1 MTGNNRI
8 YALAWARLYIR
19 ENRVH
24 EASGK
29 REGEISM
36 KKRVL
41 ATVLVGAMVMGLA
54 GCGGSDK
61 AAATTAAATT
71 AAKAE
76 AGDAAGAAEA
86 TATAWEPS
94 TTVSIV
100 VPAGAG
106 GNTDL
111 SARVFA
117 QYAKELT
124 GHDFIVVNANGA
136 AGSVA
141 ANQVLS
147 AAPDGHTFLYGHNL
161 VNVANIAGVT
171 DYNYTAFKLGPTFAK
186 DPAQQL
192 YVNPEKYADLNAFI
206 EAAKAAPGQLKACT
220 EVGAYTYY
228 EILEFEKQAGI
239 DLDIVDVGS
248 NSDKIAAMLS
258 GQVDLMPGAYINCK
272 DYLAAGQ
279 FACLGVPSEER
290 YDLIADIPTLKE
302 QGVNLVYPDCDF
314 SFYFPKDTS
323 DDVIAFYENLVQQIL
338 ADPTAAEAVANVD
351 MMPYY
356 LSAADSA
363 KNDEEIFNT
372 IKGIA
377 DALAQ

>member
-1 MTGNNRI
+1 
-8 YALAWARLYIR
+8 
-19 ENRVH
+19 
-24 EASGK
+24 
-29 REGEISM
+29 M
-36 KKRVL
+36 KKRIL
-41 ATVLVGAMVMGLA
+41 ATALAGAMAFGLA
-54 GCGGSDK
+54 GCGGSDT
-61 AAATTAAATT
+61 AATTAAAAPAET
-71 AAKAE
+71 KAE
-76 AGDAAGAAEA
+76 AAASGDAAAAPAETQA
-86 TATAWEPS
+86 TDWAPS

-124 GHDFIVVNANGA
+124 GADFIVVNANGA
-136 AGSVA
+136 SGSVA
-141 ANQVLS
+141 ANQVLGS
-147 AAPDGHTFLYGHNL
+147 APDGHTFLYGHNL
-161 VNVANIAGVT
+161 VNVANIAGIT
-171 DYNYTAFKLGPTFAK
+171 DYNYSAFTLGPTFAK

-192 YVNPEKYADLNAFI
+192 YVNAEKYSSLDEFV

-228 EILEFEKQAGI
+228 EILAFEKAAGI
-239 DLDIVDVGS
+239 DLDLIDVGS

-279 FACLGVPSEER
+279 FACIGVPTEER
-290 YDLIADIPTLKE
+290 YDLIPDIPTLKE
-302 QGVNLVYPDCDF
+302 QGVDLVYPDCDF
-314 SFYFPKDTS
+314 SFYFPADTPAE
-323 DDVIAFYENLVQQIL
+323 IITYYENLVQQIL
-338 ADPTAAEAVANVD
+338 ADPEAAEGVANVD

-356 LSAADSA
+356 LNAADSA
-363 KNDEEIFNT
+363 AHDEEIFNT

-377 DALAQ
+377 DELAQ

>member
-1 MTGNNRI
+1 
-8 YALAWARLYIR
+8 
-19 ENRVH
+19 
-24 EASGK
+24 
-29 REGEISM
+29 M
-36 KKRVL
+36 KKRMIAAVL
-41 ATVLVGAMVMGLA
+41 AGMVALSAA
-54 GCGGSDK
+54 GCGGDSG
-61 AAATTAAATT
+61 AAATTAAGGEISSSSWA
-71 AAKAE
+71 
-76 AGDAAGAAEA
+76 
-86 TATAWEPS
+86 PS

-117 QYAKELT
+117 QYAKEMT
-124 GHDFIVVNANGA
+124 GVDFIVVNANGA

-171 DYNYTAFKLGPTFAK
+171 DYNYSAFKLGPTFAK

-192 YVNPEKYADLNAFI
+192 YVNSEKYADLNAFI

-228 EILEFEKQAGI
+228 ELLAFQKAAGI
-239 DLDIVDVGS
+239 ELDLVDVGS
-248 NSDKIAAMLS
+248 NSDKITAMLS

-279 FACLGVPSEER
+279 FNCIGAPTEER
-290 YDLIADIPTLKE
+290 YELIADIPTLKE
-302 QGVNLVYPDCDF
+302 QGVELVYPDCDF
-314 SFYFPKDTS
+314 SFYFPAETPDE
-323 DDVIAFYENLVQQIL
+323 VITYYEDLVQKVL
-338 ADPTAAEAVANVD
+338 ADPAAAEGVAGVD

-356 LSAADSA
+356 LSSADSA
-363 KNDEEIFNT
+363 AHDEEIFNT

-377 DALAQ
+377 DELGQ

>member
-1 MTGNNRI
+1 
-8 YALAWARLYIR
+8 
-19 ENRVH
+19 
-24 EASGK
+24 
-29 REGEISM
+29 M
-36 KKRVL
+36 KKKIL
-41 ATVLVGAMVMGLA
+41 ATVLAGTMVMMMTA
-54 GCGGSDK
+54 CGGK
-61 AAATTAAATT
+61 TETAATTAAAKADVP
-71 AAKAE
+71 AATE
-76 AGDAAGAAEA
+76 AAGWA
-86 TATAWEPS
+86 PS

-124 GHDFIVVNANGA
+124 GVDFIVVNANGA

-141 ANQVLS
+141 ANQVLQ
-147 AAPDGHTFLYGHNL
+147 AAADGHTFLYGHNL

-192 YVNPEKYADLNAFI
+192 YVNPDKYKNLDEFI
-206 EAAKAAPGQLKACT
+206 AAAKAAPGQLKACT

-228 EILEFEKQAGI
+228 ELLEFEKKAGI
-239 DLDIVDVGS
+239 DLDLVDVGS

-279 FACLGVPSEER
+279 FVCLGVPGEER
-290 YDLIADIPTLKE
+290 YDLIPDIPTFKE
-302 QGVNLVYPDCDF
+302 QGVDLVYPDCDF
-314 SFYFPKDTS
+314 SFYFPADTS
-323 DDVIAFYENLVQQIL
+323 DEIIAYYENLVQQVL
-338 ADPTAAEAVANVD
+338 ADPKAAEGVANVD

-356 LSAADSA
+356 LSAEDSA
-363 KNDEEIFNT
+363 KNDEAIFNT
-372 IKGIA
+372 IKAIA
-377 DALAQ
+377 DEVE

>member
-1 MTGNNRI
+1 
-8 YALAWARLYIR
+8 
-19 ENRVH
+19 
-24 EASGK
+24 
-29 REGEISM
+29 M

-41 ATVLVGAMVMGLA
+41 ATVLAGVAVLSLA
-54 GCGGSDK
+54 GCGGGSET
-61 AAATTAAATT
+61 AATTAATTAAAAEGG
-71 AAKAE
+71 AAEGGA
-76 AGDAAGAAEA
+76 AGGDAAAATDLGETSWA
-86 TATAWEPS
+86 PS

-124 GHDFIVVNANGA
+124 GADFIVVNANGA
-136 AGSVA
+136 SGSVA

-161 VNVANIAGVT
+161 VNVANIAGIT
-171 DYNYTAFKLGPTFAK
+171 DYNYSAFKLGPTFAK

-192 YVNPEKYADLNAFI
+192 YVNPEKYADLDAFI

-228 EILEFEKQAGI
+228 EILAFQKAAGI
-239 DLDIVDVGS
+239 ELDLVDVGS

-279 FACLGVPSEER
+279 FACIGVPTEER
-290 YDLIADIPTLKE
+290 YDLIPDIPTFKE
-302 QGVNLVYPDCDF
+302 QGIDLVYPDCDF
-314 SFYFPKDTS
+314 SFYFPAETP
-323 DDVIAFYENLVQQIL
+323 DDVIVFYENLVQQIL
-338 ADPTAAEAVANVD
+338 ADPAAAEGVAGVD

-356 LSAADSA
+356 LNAADSA
-363 KNDEEIFNT
+363 AHDEEIFNT

-377 DALAQ
+377 DELAK

>member
-1 MTGNNRI
+1 
-8 YALAWARLYIR
+8 
-19 ENRVH
+19 
-24 EASGK
+24 
-29 REGEISM
+29 M
-36 KKRVL
+36 KKKLVMAVMAGTMALSL
-41 ATVLVGAMVMGLA
+41 AA
-54 GCGGSDK
+54 CGGSSTSD
-61 AAATTAAATT
+61 TTAAAGDKT
-71 AAKAE
+71 AASE
-76 AGDAAGAAEA
+76 SGSSSG
-86 TATAWEPS
+86 WEPS

-141 ANQVLS
+141 ANQVL
-147 AAPDGHTFLYGHNL
+147 AAAADGHTFLYGHNL

-192 YVNPEKYADLNAFI
+192 YVNSEKYKDLDDFI
-206 EAAKAAPGQLKACT
+206 AAAKAAPGQLKACT

-228 EILEFEKQAGI
+228 ELLAFEKAADI
-239 DLDIVDVGS
+239 DLDLVDVGS

-272 DYLAAGQ
+272 DYLTAGQ
-279 FACLGVPSEER
+279 FTCIGAPTEER
-290 YDLIADIPTLKE
+290 YDMIKDIPTLKE
-302 QGVNLVYPDCDF
+302 QGVDLVYPDCDF
-314 SFYFPKDTS
+314 SFYFPADTS
-323 DDVIAFYENLVQQIL
+323 DEIITYYEDLVQKVL
-338 ADPTAAEAVANVD
+338 ADPAAAEAVANVD

-356 LSAADSA
+356 LNAEDSA
-363 KNDEEIFNT
+363 KNDEQIYNT
-372 IKGIA
+372 IKEIA
-377 DALAQ
+377 DSVNQ

>member
-1 MTGNNRI
+1 
-8 YALAWARLYIR
+8 
-19 ENRVH
+19 
-24 EASGK
+24 
-29 REGEISM
+29 M
-36 KKRVL
+36 KKRIL
-41 ATVLVGAMVMGLA
+41 ATVLAGAMVFSLA
-54 GCGGSDK
+54 GCGGGSET
-61 AAATTAAATT
+61 AATTAAPTT
-71 AAKAE
+71 AASADNGG
-76 AGDAAGAAEA
+76 AADNGGGDAAPAETSA
-86 TATAWEPS
+86 TSWAPS

-117 QYAKELT
+117 QYAKEIT
-124 GHDFIVVNANGA
+124 GNDFIVVNANGA

-141 ANQVLS
+141 ANQVLAS
-147 AAPDGHTFLYGHNL
+147 APDGHTFLYGHNL

-171 DYNYTAFKLGPTFAK
+171 DYNYSAFKLGPTFAK

-228 EILEFEKQAGI
+228 EILAFEKAAGI
-239 DLDIVDVGS
+239 ELDLVDVGS

-272 DYLAAGQ
+272 DYLTAGQ
-279 FACLGVPSEER
+279 FVCLGAPTEER
-290 YDLIADIPTLKE
+290 YELISDIPTLKE
-302 QGVNLVYPDCDF
+302 QGVDLVYPDCDF
-314 SFYFPKDTS
+314 SFYFPKDTP
-323 DDVIAFYENLVQQIL
+323 DDVIVYYENLVQQIL
-338 ADPTAAEAVANVD
+338 ADPAAQEAVANVD

-356 LSAADSA
+356 LNAADSA
-363 KNDEEIFNT
+363 AHDEEIYNT

-377 DALAQ
+377 DELAQ